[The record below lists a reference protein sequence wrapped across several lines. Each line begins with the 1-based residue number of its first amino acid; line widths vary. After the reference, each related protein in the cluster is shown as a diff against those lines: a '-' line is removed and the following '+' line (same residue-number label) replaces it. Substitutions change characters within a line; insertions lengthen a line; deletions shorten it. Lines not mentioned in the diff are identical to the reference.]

1 MVVQELED
9 LKQEKKQLQQKCEQ
23 QEQALQEM
31 GLHLSQSV
39 LKSWGVILFL
49 LLGTSHYHFIEI
61 SLLIFY
67 FCQRSKLKMEDF
79 KEVNK
84 ALKVKKSKFRVV

>member
-1 MVVQELED
+1 MQELQD
-9 LKQEKKQLQQKCEQ
+9 LKQEKQRLQQRCEQ

-39 LKSWGVILFL
+39 FPAVFFFSVHLVMQRDFFF
-49 LLGTSHYHFIEI
+49 SHH
-61 SLLIFY
+61 LHL
-67 FCQRSKLKMEDF
+67 CQRSKLKMEDF

-84 ALKVKKSKFRVV
+84 ALKVTCMGVMN